1 MELFGPNSWLTGF
14 YLGALKAGAEMA
26 EHLGERDTAAE
37 YRRLFE
43 RGRQWVDRHLF
54 NGSWYH
60 QQIDVRDRAILER
73 FLPADPDI
81 VTTYWND
88 EAGEIKYQIA
98 EGSEIDQLNAQWH
111 ANLCGLGDLFDPAQ
125 RRTALRSL
133 YRNNFK
139 STMRDFFNACR
150 IYCMNDEGGL
160 VISDW
165 PAGAYRP
172 VVPLPYAGETQNG
185 YEYQAAI
192 LMIQEGLIDEGLT
205 AVAAIRDRYD
215 GARRNPWNEF
225 ECGSNYARSMAAWSL
240 VLAFSGFEYDMVHGM
255 IGFDPLQAP
264 DDGYRTIWSLD
275 SGWGTFAMAPG
286 RLVLT
291 ALAGA
296 LTLASMRVPSA
307 RAHAVTS
314 AALHRIAPSPAGGEP
329 ATATTTVVAIGN
341 SSGRTLTFA
350 APVTIGAGQ
359 ELILA
364 CQHPKIDAA
373 GEAESGKHFEPVC

>member
-1 MELFGPNSWLTGF
+1 M
-14 YLGALKAGAEMA
+14 
-26 EHLGERDTAAE
+26 
-37 YRRLFE
+37 
-43 RGRQWVDRHLF
+43 
-54 NGSWYH
+54 
-60 QQIDVRDRAILER
+60 
-73 FLPADPDI
+73 
-81 VTTYWND
+81 
-88 EAGEIKYQIA
+88 
-98 EGSEIDQLNAQWH
+98 NAQWH

-150 IYCMNDEGGL
+150 IYCMNNEGGL

-165 PAGAYRP
+165 PEGAYRP

-240 VLAFSGFEYDMVHGM
+240 ILTFSGFEYDMVHGM
-255 IGFDPLQAP
+255 IGFNPVRAP
-264 DDGYRTIWSLD
+264 DHYRTVWSLD
-275 SGWGTFAMAPG
+275 SGWGTFAMTPG

-291 ALAGA
+291 VLAGA
-296 LTLASMRVPSA
+296 LTLASMRVPAA
-307 RAHAVTS
+307 RAHTVTS
-314 AALHRIAPSPAGGEP
+314 AALHRIAPPPAGAEP
-329 ATATTTVVAIGN
+329 AAATAVAIGDL
-341 SSGRTLTFA
+341 SGRTLTFA

-359 ELILA
+359 ELILTH
-364 CQHPKIDAA
+364 Q
-373 GEAESGKHFEPVC
+373 

>member
-1 MELFGPNSWLTGF
+1 
-14 YLGALKAGAEMA
+14 MA
-26 EHLGERDTAAE
+26 EHLGERGTAAE
-37 YRRLFE
+37 YRGLFE

-54 NGSWYH
+54 NGAWYH
-60 QQIDVRDRAILER
+60 QQIDVRDRSILER
-73 FLPADPDI
+73 FLPSDPDI
-81 VTTYWND
+81 IETYWND

-205 AVAAIRDRYD
+205 AVAAIRARYD

-240 VLAFSGFEYDMVHGM
+240 VLAFSGFEYDMARGM
-255 IGFDPLQAP
+255 IGFNPVRAP
-264 DDGYRTIWSLD
+264 DHYRTVWSLD

-291 ALAGA
+291 VLAGE
-296 LTLASMRVPSA
+296 LTLASIRVPAA
-307 RAHAVTS
+307 RADAVTS
-314 AALHRIAPSPAGGEP
+314 AALHRIRAATRKRRTGGCDDDG
-329 ATATTTVVAIGN
+329 VVSDRKDLRSNRIRIRSIA
-341 SSGRTLTFA
+341 R
-350 APVTIGAGQ
+350 
-359 ELILA
+359 
-364 CQHPKIDAA
+364 
-373 GEAESGKHFEPVC
+373 EARAW